1 MKLLLDTHSFLWF
14 SENNSKLSKT
24 AKLLIEDLDN
34 DCFVSTASFWEIVI
48 KISLKKLKIKLDFKQ
63 LLEETLNHEFL
74 ILPIDFEHTVQI
86 ISMDFHHR
94 DPFDRMLIAQAKV
107 ENLSIISID
116 EMFDRYDVNRLW

>member
-34 DCFVSTASFWEIVI
+34 DCFVSIASFWEIAI
-48 KISLKKLKIKLDFKQ
+48 KISLKKLKIKLNFTQ

-74 ILPIDFEHTVQI
+74 LLPIDFEHTTELT
-86 ISMDFHHR
+86 SMNFHHR

-107 ENLSIISID
+107 ENP
-116 EMFDRYDVNRLW
+116 

>member
-34 DCFVSTASFWEIVI
+34 DCFVSTASFWEIAI